1 MNMAL
6 QVEMP
11 DNVASL
17 DLDVSNKGTHSYR
30 RLPHTAE
37 TTASE
42 HWRLDV
48 KTKGLDILAQKSEQQ
63 CEMLVVAVESETV
76 VSQTSVPKRSLTVS
90 RHMIPCVST
99 LSTSNLSPS

>member
-11 DNVASL
+11 DRVASL

-30 RLPHTAE
+30 RLPYATE
-37 TTASE
+37 TTASA
-42 HWRLDV
+42 HWWLDV
-48 KTKGLDILAQKSEQQ
+48 KTKDLDILAQKSKQQ

-76 VSQTSVPKRSLTVS
+76 VSQTSVPK
-90 RHMIPCVST
+90 
-99 LSTSNLSPS
+99 